1 VTQFG
6 AVVGRS
12 HAMQRLYP
20 LCERLAQSDV
30 PLVIEG
36 ETGTGKEVLAE
47 ALHRASARRDGPFV
61 VFDCTTVAPT
71 LLESELFG
79 HEKGAFTGATTAR
92 KGLFEQAEGGTLFV
106 DEVGDLDLALQPKL
120 LRAVERRE
128 VRRVGGSRAIRVDV
142 RIIAATRRDLDREV
156 VAGRFRDDL
165 FHRLAVGR
173 IELPALR
180 ERQGDV
186 RELVGLFCEEAGRDP
201 AAVPTEVMARWEDAR
216 WPGNVR
222 ELRNAIEHAVVF
234 GEHSEIDACDLPPNL
249 TAAPNQPAE
258 PELARLPMELA
269 ALERRDIEA
278 ALRETGGRKVRAAA
292 LLGIDRGTLYNKLKA
307 YGLS

>member
-1 VTQFG
+1 
-6 AVVGRS
+6 
-12 HAMQRLYP
+12 MQRLYP

-222 ELRNAIEHAVVF
+222 ELRNAVLRWVALGELSTTLRRRESGAPPSDAIDEAIRLRLPF
-234 GEHSEIDACDLPPNL
+234 GEARD
-249 TAAPNQPAE
+249 QVVAE
-258 PELARLPMELA
+258 F
-269 ALERRDIEA
+269 ERRYIASVLAEH
-278 ALRETGGRKVRAAA
+278 GGDVGRAAA
-292 LLGIDRGTLYNKLKA
+292 ASGIGRRYFNMIRARKG
-307 YGLS
+307 